1 MRNTREDGTY
11 AMKKVL
17 IQNSDQLALVKE
29 EICVSALFC
38 HPNLLPLLD
47 HAIIPVTG
55 APDKTW
61 THEAYLLFPVHLDG
75 TLLDN
80 TTTMKS
86 KKEFFSTSDV
96 LQIFR
101 QLCAGLQHLHTLEPP
116 YAHNDVKPGNVLL
129 THRKGQPPLAIL
141 MDFGSA
147 RPARREIRSRSEAL
161 QLQEWASEHVSA
173 PFRAPELWDCPS
185 HKDIDER
192 TDVWSLGC
200 TLFAIMY
207 GASPFEYALGES
219 GGSLQLAIINGQIK
233 WPAGPKPPYP
243 EALHQFVSWMLQ
255 PQATVRPRI
264 DDIIIHVDKLIAK
277 FSRWYWLDKGIPL
290 IRNMSYMFV
299 IVMDINNEEV
309 GEQIAKNETDSW
321 LHPIPYN
328 GENLTGLSSHQIDGC
343 MSFRSYSPW
352 ARNQYQCQF
361 SQMQPQDIQVN
372 YSGNYGM
379 FLVQSS
385 SRDVQEQILKLSQGI
400 QHDFSRTIYNNTPA
414 DFFNASLPPTDD
426 GIVPEAKLSS
436 FSNTMN
442 LPHEWEQNHLSFL
455 PFHHGNLIE
464 EAVGSHSNSTSISS
478 EGTQQLILSDDSKKA
493 SEFPQMSRQDR
504 ILRYFEK
511 KKARKYEM
519 KIKYTSRKTYAQTR
533 PRIRGRFARSSQT
546 DAQ

>member
-1 MRNTREDGTY
+1 MGCSLSGLNTLYDAMNGGADVWINDNRFKIVRQLGEGGFAYVYLVKEVINDVSSNGGVSNKFKDPSHIAEDGTY

-29 EICVSALFC
+29 EIRVSALFC

-47 HAIIPVTG
+47 HAIIPVKG
-55 APDKTW
+55 GPDQTW

-147 RPARREIRSRSEAL
+147 RPARREIHSRSEAL
-161 QLQEWASEHVSA
+161 QLQEWASEHVST

-185 HKDIDER
+185 QTDIDER

-219 GGSLQLAIINGQIK
+219 GGSLQLAVINGQIK

-255 PQATVRPRI
+255 PQTTVRPRI

-277 FSRWYWLDKGIPL
+277 FS
-290 IRNMSYMFV
+290 
-299 IVMDINNEEV
+299 
-309 GEQIAKNETDSW
+309 Q
-321 LHPIPYN
+321 
-328 GENLTGLSSHQIDGC
+328 
-343 MSFRSYSPW
+343 
-352 ARNQYQCQF
+352 
-361 SQMQPQDIQVN
+361 
-372 YSGNYGM
+372 
-379 FLVQSS
+379 
-385 SRDVQEQILKLSQGI
+385 
-400 QHDFSRTIYNNTPA
+400 
-414 DFFNASLPPTDD
+414 
-426 GIVPEAKLSS
+426 
-436 FSNTMN
+436 
-442 LPHEWEQNHLSFL
+442 
-455 PFHHGNLIE
+455 
-464 EAVGSHSNSTSISS
+464 
-478 EGTQQLILSDDSKKA
+478 
-493 SEFPQMSRQDR
+493 
-504 ILRYFEK
+504 
-511 KKARKYEM
+511 
-519 KIKYTSRKTYAQTR
+519 
-533 PRIRGRFARSSQT
+533 
-546 DAQ
+546 